1 MDPITILK
9 IGVISVILLCSIVIV
24 PMAPFYQKAVFI
36 HKLILYIMTLSVGG
50 MASYIIYSV
59 PV

>member
-9 IGVISVILLCSIVIV
+9 IGMISIILLCGIVIV
-24 PMAPFYQKAVFI
+24 PMAPFYQKSVFI
-36 HKLILYIMTLSVGG
+36 HKLILYIITLSVSGT
-50 MASYIIYSV
+50 ASYIIYSV